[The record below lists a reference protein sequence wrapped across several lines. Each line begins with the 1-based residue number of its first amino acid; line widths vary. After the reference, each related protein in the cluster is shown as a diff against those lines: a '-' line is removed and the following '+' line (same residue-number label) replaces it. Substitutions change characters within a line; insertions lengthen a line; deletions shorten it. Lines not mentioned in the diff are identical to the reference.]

1 MLEALDSAR
10 YVRFVRRFGTML
22 RSRTGTRTPA
32 ARAVIPELVG
42 RRYRSLR
49 KAASRLD
56 GDAEPDAYHRTR
68 IAGKR
73 FRYALE
79 FVADVYPGATSRVV
93 RRTVALQ
100 DLLGAYQ
107 DGFVATDRL
116 RRVAAE
122 RGDELGPS
130 TVFAMGETAERY
142 RREMEEARERV
153 PQALGRLRGKTWKQL
168 RSRMEAERPAA
179 PAASAPAAAEPG

>member
-1 MLEALDSAR
+1 MLQALDSSR
-10 YVRFVRRFGTML
+10 YTRFVRRFATML

-32 ARAVIPELVG
+32 ARAAVPDLVE

-49 KAASRLD
+49 KAARRLD
-56 GDAEPDAYHRTR
+56 GAPEPDDYHRAR

-79 FVADVYPGATSRVV
+79 FVADVYPGAMGHVV

-107 DGFVATDRL
+107 DGHVATERL
-116 RRVAAE
+116 RGLAAD
-122 RGDELGPS
+122 RGAELGPS
-130 TVFAMGETAERY
+130 TVFAMGEIAERY
-142 RREMEEARERV
+142 HREMEEQRWRV
-153 PQALGRLRGKTWKQL
+153 PPTLARLRGKAWKRL
-168 RSRMEAERPAA
+168 RTRMESERPAA
-179 PAASAPAAAEPG
+179 ATE